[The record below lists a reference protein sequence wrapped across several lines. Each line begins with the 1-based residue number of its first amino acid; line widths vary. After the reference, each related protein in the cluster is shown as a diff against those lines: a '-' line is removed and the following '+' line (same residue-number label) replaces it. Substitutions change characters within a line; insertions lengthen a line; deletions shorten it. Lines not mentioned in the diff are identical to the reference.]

1 MTTAVISFAAGFL
14 AAFAL
19 CLIAMPIQRK
29 EVIRPKVKIALRQA
43 GGYCIR
49 LPDGYPIGCFATVGD
64 ASRVATIN
72 GFEVTEIERDAQD
85 AKRYKRY
92 RSVER

>member
-29 EVIRPKVKIALRQA
+29 EAIRPKVKIVRRQVF
-43 GGYCIR
+43 GSGYAIR
-49 LPDGYPIGCFATVGD
+49 LPDGYLIGNFATVGD
-64 ASRVATIN
+64 ASRVCTRN
-72 GFEVTEIERDAQD
+72 GFEVVE
-85 AKRYKRY
+85 
-92 RSVER
+92 VER

>member
-19 CLIAMPIQRK
+19 CLIAMPSPKPR
-29 EVIRPKVKIALRQA
+29 EPLKVKIVRHAC
-43 GGYCIR
+43 GGYAIK
-49 LPDGYPIGCFATVGD
+49 LADGTPAGHFGTVGD